1 MHIAFPHVF
10 AGIVRVQKTVY
21 GTKMALCLL
30 MSRSR
35 KRKHHPAYF
44 NYDIVRKERLSI
56 IKHTVINFTNEPDYV
71 NFESLVVVE

>member
-1 MHIAFPHVF
+1 
-10 AGIVRVQKTVY
+10 
-21 GTKMALCLL
+21 MALCLL

-35 KRKHHPAYF
+35 KRKHYPAYF

>member
-10 AGIVRVQKTVY
+10 AGIVRVH
-21 GTKMALCLL
+21 KMALCLL

-35 KRKHHPAYF
+35 KRKHYPAYF